1 MHRFLSRGFAALNAG
16 PLDNLHILTA
26 LATAGPS
33 VISRSLL
40 RRLQSHSDFPLEAL
54 GAVVEVRRGLD
65 AVERDAVATAR
76 EKGATWDDI
85 AAAIG
90 VTRQAAY
97 QKYRNHS
104 GEASSRRGRP
114 A

>member
-1 MHRFLSRGFAALNAG
+1 
-16 PLDNLHILTA
+16 
-26 LATAGPS
+26 

-40 RRLQSHSDFPLEAL
+40 RRLQSHADFPLEAL
-54 GAVVEVRRGLD
+54 GAVVQIRRELET
-65 AVERDAVATAR
+65 VERDAVATAR

-97 QKYRNHS
+97 QKHRNH
-104 GEASSRRGRP
+104 RGD